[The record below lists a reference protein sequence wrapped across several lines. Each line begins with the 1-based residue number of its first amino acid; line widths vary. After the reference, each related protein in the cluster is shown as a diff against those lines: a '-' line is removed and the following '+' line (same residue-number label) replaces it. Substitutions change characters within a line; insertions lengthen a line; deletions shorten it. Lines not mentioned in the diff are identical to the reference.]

1 MSEAESRPYDASTVM
16 GDLETEIQRLKS
28 QVTMGWAKESRTLG
42 WFGLRDGMSVLEV
55 GSGPGFITEQL
66 LDLLPSSR
74 LTCLELDPVLLERA
88 KSYLGN
94 KADRVE
100 FVHASVMQPGLPDNS
115 FDFAYARLVFQH
127 LPDPAGAAREI
138 LRVLKPG
145 GKLVVLDVDEDLDLL
160 FDPPEPPEVQAIY
173 DRMEQE
179 HRSKGGDRRVGRKLW
194 RILAAAGF
202 HDLDLEVIITHSD
215 DLGLPIFFEQFTP
228 ETLQVQVEAGLLTQQ
243 EADTLWNAHATFLEA
258 EYPYVAIVVFMA
270 CGAKPPEGL

>member
-1 MSEAESRPYDASTVM
+1 MAETESLPYDASTVM

-66 LDLLPSSR
+66 LDMLPSSR
-74 LTCLELDPVLLERA
+74 LTCLDLDRALLERA
-88 KSYLGN
+88 KNYLGDR
-94 KADRVE
+94 ADRVD
-100 FVHASVMQPGLPDNS
+100 FARASIMESGLPDNS

-127 LPDPAGAAREI
+127 LPDPVGAAREI

-145 GKLVVLDVDEDLDLL
+145 GKLAILDVDEDLDLL
-160 FDPPEPPEVQAIY
+160 FDPPEPAEVQAIY
-173 DRMEQE
+173 DRMEAE

-194 RILAAAGF
+194 RILSAAGF
-202 HDLDLEVIITHSD
+202 QDLDLEVIVTHSD
-215 DLGLPIFFEQFTP
+215 SLGLGIFFEQFTP
-228 ETLQVQVEAGLLTQQ
+228 ETLRVQVEAGLLTQQ
-243 EADTLWNAHATFLEA
+243 EADTLWNAHTTFLKA

-270 CGAKPPEGL
+270 CGAKALQ